1 MNRLAGETAC
11 PTHRGVL
18 AAMWGRQCCLPSAVL
33 HQFFHT
39 FSGPSAVFLDLNDE
53 QDLLRTDYFEV
64 EVTYRT
70 AIPEPAT
77 ILLVGT
83 AAITLFRKR
92 WGR

>member
-1 MNRLAGETAC
+1 MGPRPALA
-11 PTHRGVL
+11 
-18 AAMWGRQCCLPSAVL
+18 
-33 HQFFHT
+33 FFHT

-53 QDLLRTDYFEV
+53 QDLLRTDCFEV

-70 AIPEPAT
+70 AIPEPAS

-92 WGR
+92 WVR